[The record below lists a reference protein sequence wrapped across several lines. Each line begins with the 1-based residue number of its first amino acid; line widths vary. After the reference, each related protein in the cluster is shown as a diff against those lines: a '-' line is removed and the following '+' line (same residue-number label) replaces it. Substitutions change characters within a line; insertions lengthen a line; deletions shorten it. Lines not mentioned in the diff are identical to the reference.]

1 MNTLLL
7 SGQHT
12 NDIKTAGELLRR
24 GDVVGIPTETVYG
37 LAAAATD
44 PEAVKK
50 IFAAKGRPADNPLI
64 VHIAELSQWAP
75 LVRKIPKQAL
85 RLAERFWP
93 GPLTI
98 ILEKSDLVP
107 VETSG
112 GLSTVGVRFPSH
124 PVAQAVI
131 RAAGVP
137 LAAPSANRS
146 GRPSP
151 TTFSHLCED
160 MMGRVAALVDGGDC
174 SVGVESTV
182 ITLAGERPRLLRPG
196 GVTLSQLESVL
207 GAVDV
212 DPAVLDRLQEGAQA
226 ASPGMKYKHY
236 APRAQVTLVDASPE
250 EYSSYV
256 NQQNDC
262 HGGEAE
268 PNGCYAL
275 CFDEDIPLL
284 KLPCFSV
291 GSRYDGEKQAHLL
304 FSTLLRLDERDAK
317 QVYAHMPSKRGVGLA
332 VYNRMIRAAGFSVV
346 NPWRHFVVGLTGP
359 SGAGK
364 STAAAVLRE
373 AGWAVIDCDA
383 LTRSEA
389 VYDSGCLY
397 ELQQAFGKDI
407 VTAAGLDR
415 RALAQRA
422 FATPESKR
430 RLEEI
435 TFPKILSA
443 VRREIA
449 AAFSAG
455 KRVVALDA
463 PTLFEAGL
471 DDACARIL
479 VLTARSEERIARI
492 CARDGISEEQARQ
505 RLSAQHSEEF
515 FAGRADWVIENP
527 AGCDLSAALAPVIG
541 ELQIENGDTAL

>member
-12 NDIKTAGELLRR
+12 NDIETAGEILRR

-50 IFAAKGRPADNPLI
+50 IFAAKNRPADNPLI
-64 VHIAELSQWAP
+64 VHIAELSQWAA
-75 LVRKIPKQAL
+75 LVRKVPEQAL

-98 ILEKSDLVP
+98 ILEKSDLIP
-107 VETSG
+107 METSG

-182 ITLAGERPRLLRPG
+182 VTLAGERPRLLRPG

-256 NQQNDC
+256 NQKSSSF
-262 HGGEAE
+262 
-268 PNGCYAL
+268 AL
-275 CFDEDIPLL
+275 CFQEDIPALRVSHL
-284 KLPCFSV
+284 SY

-304 FSTLLRLDERDAK
+304 FSTLLRLDELDAK

-332 VYNRMIRAAGFSVV
+332 VYNRLIRAAGFSVV
-346 NPWRHFVVGLTGP
+346 NPQNHFVVGLTGP

-364 STAAAVLRE
+364 STVAALLRDG
-373 AGWAVIDCDA
+373 GWAVVDCDE
-383 LTRSEA
+383 LTRSPA
-389 VYDSGCLY
+389 VYAPACVE
-397 ELQQAFGKDI
+397 ELRAAFGSD
-407 VTAAGLDR
+407 VAPGGVLDR
-415 RALAQRA
+415 RELARRA
-422 FATPESKR
+422 FSSPAGKEKLQSIVFPR
-430 RLEEI
+430 ILE
-435 TFPKILSA
+435 A
-443 VRREIA
+443 VRQELKKAFA
-449 AAFSAG
+449 AGF
-455 KRVVALDA
+455 RVAALDA
-463 PTLFEAGL
+463 PTLFESGL
-471 DDACARIL
+471 DRECARIL
-479 VLTARSEERIARI
+479 TVTAPEQERLARV
-492 CARDGISEEQARQ
+492 CRRDRISEEEAKLRF
-505 RLSAQHSEEF
+505 SAQMDPDF
-515 FAGRADWVIENP
+515 YTGRADWVIENGLG
-527 AGCDLSAALAPVIG
+527 ADLSAQLAPVL
-541 ELQIENGDTAL
+541 EDLREERVERL